1 MKNLGAL
8 LLVLVVSIGFAQ
20 QPKQLSSSEIYQK
33 IQKLNVLGNVLYLA
47 AHPDDENTRFI
58 AYSANEKLFNT
69 AYLSLTRGDGGQNLI
84 GTEIR
89 EELGII
95 RTQELLAARRTDG
108 GQQFFSRANDF
119 GYSKTPEETLEIWDK
134 DKILADVV
142 WVIRKF
148 RPDVIVCRFPTD
160 GGGGHG
166 HHTAS
171 ALLGVEAFDLA
182 ADKNAY
188 PEQLKYVDVWQA
200 KRIVVNT
207 GHWWNDKISAKDPGV
222 VTEDIGQYNT
232 LLGTSYNELAA
243 KSRTMH
249 KSQGF
254 GSTGSRGEQ
263 LEYFEHLKGEEAKTS
278 LFDGVNYSWSRAFE
292 NLNNQ
297 DYKEIIDWIKVLS
310 NQYNPQYPEHSINA
324 LISLRRVIVEIDD
337 KHWKNT
343 KIKEVDE
350 LIKQCIGL
358 YIEAKA
364 DDYYA
369 SNGDSVKVSFEL
381 INRTLPELK
390 LKSIKANAIGFS
402 IDNPKELLK
411 NENITIEQVFQVPA
425 TMENSQ
431 PYWLQ
436 KEGAL
441 GTYNVTD
448 QLTIGKPENDAAI
461 SFDVTL
467 VVDGEELTCNYP
479 LIYKWNDPVKGELY
493 RPFVVVPPV
502 FVNFS
507 EELQLFSNLS
517 AREIELT
524 VKAQT
529 ENLKAQLNLTS
540 PKGWKLSQTKFNL
553 ELAKKGE
560 EQKVKVLLIPSTE
573 ATIGNLKAEL
583 VVNGKTHN
591 KALNTITYDHI
602 PTQIYIPQA
611 KAKLVFID
619 LKTKGKNIGY
629 FNGAGDKIP
638 EALTSIGY
646 KVDELTENN
655 LDLANLLKY
664 DAIVVGIRAVNVND
678 RFDYIA
684 SKFLAYV
691 KNGGTLVYQYNTSH
705 RLKTEE
711 FAPYPLKLSRDRV
724 TEEDAEVT
732 FLKLEHAVLNSP
744 NKITKAD
751 FEDWVQERGLYFPNE
766 WDEKYDAILSW
777 HDKDETAKDGS
788 LLVAKYGKGYYVY
801 TGISFFRELP
811 AAVPGAYRLFVNLIS
826 LGNE

>member
-1 MKNLGAL
+1 MRKLGVL
-8 LLVLVVSIGFAQ
+8 LLFLVVGNAFAQ
-20 QPKQLSSSEIYQK
+20 KPQQLSSAEIYQK

-108 GQQFFSRANDF
+108 GQQFFTRANDF
-119 GYSKTPEETLEIWDK
+119 GYSKTPQETLKIWDK

-188 PEQLKYVDVWQA
+188 PEQLKHVNVWQP

-207 GHWWNDKISAKDPGV
+207 GRWWNPDISADDEGV
-222 VTEDIGQYNT
+222 VAEDIGKYNK
-232 LLGTSYNELAA
+232 LLGTSCNEIAA

-254 GSTGSRGEQ
+254 GSTGARGEH
-263 LEYFEHLKGEEAKTS
+263 LEYFEHLKGEQAKES
-278 LFDGVNYSWSRAFE
+278 LFDGINTSWSR
-292 NLNNQ
+292 LKGQ
-297 DYKEIIDWIKVLS
+297 DYIGKFINDILTNYKLDAPEKSIPLLITLKKELKKID
-310 NQYNPQYPEHSINA
+310 
-324 LISLRRVIVEIDD
+324 
-337 KHWKNT
+337 NT
-343 KIKEVDE
+343 FWRQKKIEEVDY
-350 LIKQCIGL
+350 LIKHCVGL

-369 SNGDSVKVSFEL
+369 TNGDSVKVSFEL
-381 INRTLPELK
+381 INRSLPELK
-390 LKSIKANAIGFS
+390 IKSIKAKAIGYS
-402 IDNPKELLK
+402 YEKEQQLLK
-411 NENITIEQVFQVPA
+411 NENLTIEQAFQIPDDLPV
-425 TMENSQ
+425 SQ
-431 PYWLQ
+431 PYWLDKQ
-436 KEGAL
+436 GTL
-441 GTYNVTD
+441 GTYNVSD

-467 VVDGEELTCNYP
+467 VIDGEELTYNYP

-502 FVNFS
+502 FINFS
-507 EELQLFSNLS
+507 EELQLFSDLEK
-517 AREIELT
+517 RDIELT
-524 VKAQT
+524 IKAAKANIKG
-529 ENLKAQLNLTS
+529 NLNITI
-540 PKGWKLSQTKFNL
+540 PRGWKFVQTSFDIDL
-553 ELAKKGE
+553 TKKGQ
-560 EQKVKVLLIPSTE
+560 EQKVRLEVSPLAE
-573 ATIGNLKAEL
+573 AQIGNLKASIAIKGESY
-583 VVNGKTHN
+583 G

-602 PTQIYIPQA
+602 PTQIYMPQA
-611 KAKLVFID
+611 QTKLVFVD
-619 LKTKGKNIGY
+619 LKTKGNKIGY
-629 FNGAGDKIP
+629 FAGAGDKIP

-646 KVDELTENN
+646 KVDELTENS
-655 LDLANLLKY
+655 LDLTNLSQY

-678 RFDYIA
+678 RFGFVA
-684 SKFLAYV
+684 PKLLKYV
-691 KNGGTLVYQYNTSH
+691 ENGGTLVMQYNTRH
-705 RLKTEE
+705 RLKTDD
-711 FAPYPLKLSRDRV
+711 FAPYTLKLSRDRV

-732 FLKLEHAVLNSP
+732 FLKPEHAVLNSP

-751 FEDWVQERGLYFPNE
+751 FDGWVQERGLYFPNE
-766 WDEKYDAILSW
+766 WDKDKYDAILSW
-777 HDKDETAKDGS
+777 HDKGEEAKEGS
-788 LLVAKYGKGYYVY
+788 LLVAKYGKGHYVY

>member
-1 MKNLGAL
+1 MKKISLVSAL
-8 LLVLVVSIGFAQ
+8 LIVFNCFAQ
-20 QPKQLSSSEIYQK
+20 QPKQLASSEIYQK

-69 AYLSLTRGDGGQNLI
+69 AYLSLTRGDGGQNLV

-119 GYSKTPEETLEIWDK
+119 GYSKTPKETLEIWDK

-182 ADKNAY
+182 SDNSAY
-188 PEQLKYVDVWQA
+188 PEQLKYVDVWQP

-207 GHWWNDKISAKDPGV
+207 GRWWKKDISADDEGV
-222 VTEDIGQYNT
+222 VAEDIGQYNA
-232 LLGTSYNELAA
+232 LLGTSCNEIAA

-254 GSTGSRGEQ
+254 GSTGTRGEQ
-263 LEYFEHLKGEEAKTS
+263 LEYFEHLKGEEAKES
-278 LFDGVNYSWSRAFE
+278 LFDDINTSWSRLKGYDYIGKFINDISA
-292 NLNNQ
+292 NYDLNNPV
-297 DYKEIIDWIKVLS
+297 KSIPLLIKLK
-310 NQYNPQYPEHSINA
+310 NELKKLN
-324 LISLRRVIVEIDD
+324 DTF
-337 KHWKNT
+337 WKKK
-343 KIKEVDE
+343 KIAEVDE

-364 DDYYA
+364 DDYFTT
-369 SNGDSVKVSFEL
+369 NGDSVKVFFEL
-381 INRTLPELK
+381 INRSLPELK
-390 LKSIKANAIGFS
+390 IKSITSGAIGYS
-402 IDNPKELLK
+402 SDKEQKLLK
-411 NENITIEQVFQVPA
+411 NENITIEQAFQIPNSIVA
-425 TMENSQ
+425 SQ

-436 KEGAL
+436 KEGTL

-461 SFDVTL
+461 SFT
-467 VVDGEELTCNYP
+467 VVMEINGQDIVYNYP
-479 LIYKWNDPVKGELY
+479 LIYKWNDPVKGESY

-507 EELQLFSNLS
+507 EELQLFSNLEE
-517 AREIELT
+517 REIELT
-524 VKAQT
+524 IKAASI
-529 ENLKAQLNLTS
+529 NLKGNLSLTA
-540 PKGWKLSQTKFNL
+540 PKGWKLAQATYDIN
-553 ELAKKGE
+553 LAKKGE
-560 EQKVKVLLIPSTE
+560 EQKIKVMLTPSAE
-573 ATIGNLKAEL
+573 AELGDLKAEIT
-583 VVNGKTHN
+583 VSGKTYN

-602 PTQIYIPQA
+602 PTQIYMPQA
-611 KAKLVFID
+611 KAKLVFVD
-619 LKTKGKNIGY
+619 LKTKGNKIGY
-629 FNGAGDKIP
+629 FAGAGDKIP

-646 KVDELTENN
+646 EVDELAENGLELDN
-655 LDLANLLKY
+655 LEKY

-678 RFDYIA
+678 RFGFIA
-684 SKFLAYV
+684 PKLLKYV
-691 KNGGTLVYQYNTSH
+691 ENGGTLVMQYNTAH
-705 RLKTEE
+705 RLKTDD
-711 FAPYPLKLSRDRV
+711 FAPYTLKLSRDRV
-724 TEEDAEVT
+724 TEEDAEVI
-732 FLKLEHAVLNSP
+732 FLKPEHTVLNSP

-751 FEDWVQERGLYFPNE
+751 FEGWVQERGLYFPNE
-766 WDEKYDAILSW
+766 WDKEKYDAILSW
-777 HDKDETAKDGS
+777 NDKDETAKDGS
-788 LLVAKYGKGYYVY
+788 LLVTKFGKGYYVY

>member
-1 MKNLGAL
+1 MRKLGVL
-8 LLVLVVSIGFAQ
+8 LLFLVVTNAFSQ
-20 QPKQLSSSEIYQK
+20 KPKQLSSAEIYQK
-33 IQKLNVLGNVLYLA
+33 IKKLNVLGNVLYLA

-188 PEQLKYVDVWQA
+188 PEQLKHVTVWQP

-207 GHWWNDKISAKDPGV
+207 GRWWNPNISADDEGV
-222 VTEDIGQYNT
+222 VAEDIGLYSKT
-232 LLGTSYNELAA
+232 LGISYNELAA
-243 KSRTMH
+243 HSRTQH

-254 GSTGSRGEQ
+254 GSTGTRGEQ
-263 LEYFEHLKGEEAKTS
+263 LEYFEHLKGEEADST
-278 LFDGVNYSWSRAFE
+278 LFSGYDYDWYRIDGSE
-292 NLNNQ
+292 NVRKLVA
-297 DYKEIIDWIKVLS
+297 EIISTFD
-310 NQYNPQYPEHSINA
+310 YDNPENSIYQ
-324 LISLRRVIVEIDD
+324 
-337 KHWKNT
+337 
-343 KIKEVDE
+343 
-350 LIKQCIGL
+350 LIKLKKELNLLKDDYWKLVKLQEVNQIIKQVLGF
-358 YIEAKA
+358 YFEAKA
-364 DDYYA
+364 DNFYA
-369 SNGDSVKVSFEL
+369 TNNDSVHVNFEIVNRGVPNMKVTKISCKALSYSKNNIEL
-381 INRTLPELK
+381 IENEKQEIKKSFYINNLP
-390 LKSIKANAIGFS
+390 
-402 IDNPKELLK
+402 
-411 NENITIEQVFQVPA
+411 V
-425 TMENSQ
+425 SQ

-436 KEGAL
+436 KEGTL
-441 GTYNVTD
+441 GTYNVSD

-461 SFDVTL
+461 SFDVEIE
-467 VVDGEELTCNYP
+467 VDEELFTYNYP

-517 AREIELT
+517 EREIELT
-524 VKAQT
+524 VKST
-529 ENLKAQLNLTS
+529 TDNFNGQLELS
-540 PKGWKLSQTKFNL
+540 IPKGWKLSQNTFNVK
-553 ELAKKGE
+553 LAKKGE
-560 EQKVKVLLIPSTE
+560 EQKIKVMLTPSAE
-573 ATIGNLKAEL
+573 AEIGELKAQINVAGE
-583 VVNGKTHN
+583 NYN
-591 KALNTITYDHI
+591 QALNTITYDHI
-602 PTQIYIPQA
+602 PTQVYMPIS
-611 KAKLVFID
+611 KSKLVFVD
-619 LKTKGKNIGY
+619 LKTAGTKIGY
-629 FNGAGDKIP
+629 FAGAGDKIP

-646 KVDELTENN
+646 KVDELVENELELDN
-655 LDLANLLKY
+655 LKQY
-664 DAIVVGIRAVNVND
+664 DAIVVGIRAVNVNH
-678 RFDYIA
+678 RFGFVA
-684 SKFLAYV
+684 PKLLKYV
-691 KNGGTLVYQYNTSH
+691 EEGGTLVFQYNTRH
-705 RLKTEE
+705 RLKTDD

-732 FLKLEHAVLNSP
+732 FLQAKHEVLNSP

-751 FEDWVQERGLYFPNE
+751 FDGWVQERGLYFPNE
-766 WDEKYDAILSW
+766 WDKDNYDAILSW
-777 HDKDETAKDGS
+777 HDKREEAKEGS
-788 LLVAKYGKGYYVY
+788 LLVAKYGKGHYVY

>member
-1 MKNLGAL
+1 MRKLGAL
-8 LLVLVVSIGFAQ
+8 LLILVVTVGFTQ

-58 AYSANEKLFNT
+58 AYCANEKLYNT
-69 AYLSLTRGDGGQNLI
+69 GYLALTRGDGGQNLV

-142 WVIRKF
+142 WVIRQF

-182 ADKNAY
+182 ADTTAF
-188 PEQLKYVDVWQA
+188 PEQLKYVDAWQA

-207 GHWWNDKISAKDPGV
+207 GRWWNPEISANDEGV
-222 VTEDIGQYNT
+222 VAEDIGQYNT

-254 GSTGSRGEQ
+254 GSTGTRGEQ
-263 LEYFEHLKGEEAKTS
+263 LEYFEHLKGKEAKES
-278 LFDGVNYSWSRAFE
+278 LFDDINASWSRLKGQGYIGKF
-292 NLNNQ
+292 
-297 DYKEIIDWIKVLS
+297 
-310 NQYNPQYPEHSINA
+310 
-324 LISLRRVIVEIDD
+324 IDD
-337 KHWKNT
+337 ISANFDLNAPEKSIPLLITLKKELYKIQDTFWKDKKNA
-343 KIKEVDE
+343 EVDE

-369 SNGDSVKVSFEL
+369 TNGDSVKVSFEL
-381 INRTLPELK
+381 INRTLPELTI
-390 LKSIKANAIGFS
+390 KSIKSNAIGFS
-402 IDNPKELLK
+402 LDKAQKLLK
-411 NENITIEQVFQVPA
+411 NEDIAIEQAFQIP
-425 TMENSQ
+425 TTIKNSQ
-431 PYWLQ
+431 PYWLE
-436 KEGAL
+436 KEGTL
-441 GTYNVTD
+441 GTYNVTN

-461 SFDVTL
+461 NFEVIMEI
-467 VVDGEELTCNYP
+467 DGQEITYNYP

-493 RPFVVVPPV
+493 RQFVIVPPV

-507 EELQLFSNLS
+507 EELQLFSDLEE
-517 AREIELT
+517 REIELT
-524 VKAQT
+524 VKSTIA
-529 ENLKAQLNLTS
+529 NFNGQLELS
-540 PKGWKLSQTKFNL
+540 VPKGWKLSQTTFNIN
-553 ELAKKGE
+553 LAKKGE
-560 EQKVKVLLIPSTE
+560 EQKVKIMLTPSAE
-573 ATIGNLKAEL
+573 AEIGNLTAYIN
-583 VVNGKTHN
+583 VAGKKYN

-602 PTQIYIPQA
+602 PTQVYMPQA
-611 KAKLVFID
+611 KAKLVFVD
-619 LKTKGKNIGY
+619 LKTKGKKVGY
-629 FNGAGDKIP
+629 FTGAGDKIP

-646 KVDELTENN
+646 EVDQLAENDLELNN
-655 LDLANLLKY
+655 LEKY
-664 DAIVVGIRAVNVND
+664 DAILVGIRAVNVND
-678 RFDYIA
+678 RFAFVAPKLLKYA
-684 SKFLAYV
+684 E
-691 KNGGTLVYQYNTSH
+691 NGGTLIFQYNTAH

-724 TEEDAEVT
+724 TEEEAEVT
-732 FLKLEHAVLNSP
+732 FLKPKHAVLNSP

>member
-1 MKNLGAL
+1 MRNVGSL
-8 LLVLVVSIGFAQ
+8 LLFLIVSVGLAQ

-58 AYSANEKLFNT
+58 AYSSNEKLFNT

-119 GYSKTPEETLEIWDK
+119 GYSKTPEETLKIWDK

-182 ADKNAY
+182 NDNSAY
-188 PEQLKYVDVWQA
+188 PEQLKYVDVWQP

-207 GHWWNDKISAKDPGV
+207 GRWWNPDISADDEGV
-222 VTEDIGQYNT
+222 VAEDIGKYNT
-232 LLGTSYNELAA
+232 LLGTSCNEIAA

-254 GSTGSRGEQ
+254 GSTGARGEH
-263 LEYFEHLKGEEAKTS
+263 LEYFEHLKGEQAKES
-278 LFDGVNYSWSRAFE
+278 LFDGINSSWSRLKGYDYIGKFI
-292 NLNNQ
+292 NDININYDLNN
-297 DYKEIIDWIKVLS
+297 
-310 NQYNPQYPEHSINA
+310 PEKSIPLLVKLKNELA
-324 LISLRRVIVEIDD
+324 KISDTF
-337 KHWKNT
+337 WKN
-343 KIKEVDE
+343 KKVAEVDE

-364 DDYYA
+364 DNYYA
-369 SNGDSVKVSFEL
+369 TNDDSVKVNFEL
-381 INRTLPELK
+381 INRTLSAVK
-390 LKSIKANAIGFS
+390 IKSISAATFNYS
-402 IDNPKELLK
+402 YNQEQELLK
-411 NENITIEQVFQVPA
+411 NEKIELKQAFKVPA
-425 TMENSQ
+425 NTNNSQ
-431 PYWLQ
+431 PYWLA
-436 KEGAL
+436 KEGTL
-441 GTYNVTD
+441 GTYNVSE
-448 QLTIGKPENDAAI
+448 QLTIGKPENDATVNFKIVMEIAGQVI
-461 SFDVTL
+461 TYY
-467 VVDGEELTCNYP
+467 YP

-493 RPFVVVPPV
+493 RPFVIVPPV
-502 FVNFS
+502 FVNFTK
-507 EELQLFSNLS
+507 ELQLFSNLS
-517 AREIELT
+517 EREIELT
-524 VKAQT
+524 VKTMSQS
-529 ENLKAQLNLTS
+529 LKAQLILTA
-540 PKGWKLSQTKFNL
+540 PNGWKLTQSKFDI

-560 EQKVKVLLIPSTE
+560 EQKIKVTLTPSAE
-573 ATIGNLKAEL
+573 AKIGDLKAEL
-583 VVNGKTHN
+583 VVGEKNYN
-591 KALNTITYDHI
+591 QSLNTITYNHI
-602 PTQIYIPQA
+602 PTQIYMPLA
-611 KAKLVFID
+611 KAKLVFVD
-619 LKTKGKNIGY
+619 LKTKGNKIGY
-629 FNGAGDKIP
+629 FAGAGDKIP
-638 EALTSIGY
+638 EALTNIGY
-646 KVDELTENN
+646 EVEELSENDLELNN
-655 LDLANLLKY
+655 LTKY

-678 RFDYIA
+678 RFGFIA
-684 SKFLAYV
+684 PKLLKYV
-691 KNGGTLVYQYNTSH
+691 EEGGTLVMQYNTRH
-705 RLKTEE
+705 RLKTDD
-711 FAPYPLKLSRDRV
+711 FAPYALKLSRDRV

-732 FLKLEHAVLNSP
+732 FLMPEHEVLNVP
-744 NKITKAD
+744 NKITKSD
-751 FEDWVQERGLYFPNE
+751 FYFWVQERGLYFPNE
-766 WDEKYDAILSW
+766 WDKDKYDAILSW
-777 HDKDETAKDGS
+777 HDKGEEAKDGS
-788 LLVAKYGKGYYVY
+788 LLIAKYGKGHYVY